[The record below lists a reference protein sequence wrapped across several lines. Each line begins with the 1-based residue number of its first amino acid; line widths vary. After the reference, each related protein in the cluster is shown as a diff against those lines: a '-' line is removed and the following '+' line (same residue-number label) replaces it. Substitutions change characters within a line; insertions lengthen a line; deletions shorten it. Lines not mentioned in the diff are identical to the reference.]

1 MAWQVVMIATEER
14 VDELSGLMWSLGT
27 LGVEVRD
34 QRGHNEDDHL
44 VNRVEVRASFA
55 HRVVADE
62 AMTAVEALGPER
74 SVPTWTVEVPDDAGL
89 DAWRPYAKVERAGA
103 FVIRPSWVP
112 SIHPPEE
119 ASVHPGPNDEGS
131 NPGGGSVFTAAATAA
146 VDGADVFRSRSS
158 MELSIDPVR
167 TFGSGSHASTR
178 LALELLSRAKF
189 GADLHSSGQ
198 PSAPKGAWP
207 GVAWSD
213 LAGRSVLDV
222 GVGSGILSIA
232 AARLGADNVIGVDV
246 DPDAPRVTA
255 ANAAA
260 NGVGEQVA
268 VINVPLRSILGR
280 FDVVVANI
288 LAPVLIDLAR
298 EMKSK
303 LNPGGLVIL
312 AGFLAEQEDM
322 VLQAFGGL
330 RVVDRCEDQG
340 WSAVCLAAPA
350 AAGGPAT
357 TRTVSH
363 RRSDGPSGDGARRA
377 RARTA
382 RG

>member
-1 MAWQVVMIATEER
+1 M
-14 VDELSGLMWSLGT
+14 
-27 LGVEVRD
+27 
-34 QRGHNEDDHL
+34 
-44 VNRVEVRASFA
+44 
-55 HRVVADE
+55 
-62 AMTAVEALGPER
+62 
-74 SVPTWTVEVPDDAGL
+74 
-89 DAWRPYAKVERAGA
+89 
-103 FVIRPSWVP
+103 
-112 SIHPPEE
+112 
-119 ASVHPGPNDEGS
+119 
-131 NPGGGSVFTAAATAA
+131 
-146 VDGADVFRSRSS
+146 
-158 MELSIDPVR
+158 
-167 TFGSGSHASTR
+167 
-178 LALELLSRAKF
+178 
-189 GADLHSSGQ
+189 
-198 PSAPKGAWP
+198 
-207 GVAWSD
+207 
-213 LAGRSVLDV
+213 
-222 GVGSGILSIA
+222 
-232 AARLGADNVIGVDV
+232 IGVDV

-255 ANAAA
+255 ANVAA

-340 WSAVCLAAPA
+340 WSAACLAAPA

-377 RARTA
+377 
-382 RG
+382 